1 MTLHCVCGCCMRF
14 CPVVFMAVFSKSFP
28 QLLKSLP
35 VGVGQIYGCDN
46 PWTGGIFL
54 GAILLSSPLMCL
66 HAAIGSLLGI
76 IAGECKTCSQI
87 RSTALPRY
95 CLRHLRH
102 SRPFLKVCFQGTNGS
117 SWMSFPPPGSFQ
129 NILPLVQ
136 SSDPSCLP

>member
-1 MTLHCVCGCCMRF
+1 MTLHCVCGCSMRF

-87 RSTALPRY
+87 RSTASAPLLSQASSTFQTFLEGLLPRDQWEF
-95 CLRHLRH
+95 LDVFPTPQAP
-102 SRPFLKVCFQGTNGS
+102 SRT
-117 SWMSFPPPGSFQ
+117 
-129 NILPLVQ
+129 
-136 SSDPSCLP
+136 SCL